1 MSATSAFSASIRAA
15 RSGIRS
21 PSAARRAPTLA
32 WASVIGPSVAK
43 AEVAETIARLL
54 EVYVEQRQPEERFL
68 DTVRRLGVKPFK
80 ERVYAAPL
88 AA

>member
-1 MSATSAFSASIRAA
+1 MSS
-15 RSGIRS
+15 SG
-21 PSAARRAPTLA
+21 
-32 WASVIGPSVAK
+32 
-43 AEVAETIARLL
+43 E
-54 EVYVEQRQPEERFL
+54 PEERFL